1 MKESSFKTTGIFNGN
16 SIFARVFIPIMALL
30 IFQAAIYGV
39 IFWRGN
45 VIDHIEQNAIDIFN
59 EHAVNSSQNMNI
71 NLSHIAQSLHEDT
84 ELITADI
91 EEAIKSYNL
100 DYDDVFINYY
110 LNQRLLLDTAPRLL
124 NMLNHSDVNG
134 IFMILDG
141 PLNSASFPDTPPRAG
156 IYLRRSDLNVVVGD
170 NGHILLE
177 RGISRLSRELNVAR
191 DVGWEAGY
199 SFSDGQSA
207 ENDFFFS
214 PINAARSQGAKEK
227 SSFYGKWC
235 GCYSFFEDNSPALS
249 YSVPII
255 TEDGSVIGVL
265 GMDINL
271 STLTSLMP
279 YQNLSHNGEAA
290 YILGL
295 STDNGES
302 YSYCASN
309 GPIYRYHFA
318 DAQYISPDSRLEDN
332 SDIFRLSDSH
342 GCSFFGV
349 EKPLSLYKED
359 TPFANERWALIGL
372 AQSDVLFY
380 FSKRLS
386 DLAAVSL
393 LITLA
398 VGFAGIWLVAKLFTA
413 PISRLIQ
420 QLRTSNPLERIY
432 LRKIGINEIDE
443 LTVSIENL
451 STRIADSSE
460 RIARIFSIAPTAIGV
475 FEYDRRSPSVFC
487 SSGLCRLLNW
497 HETSENEYVFIDRH
511 EFESRLI
518 AIDKNLLRTKQM
530 QFSVTTDSKA
540 TRWLRADTVSEGS
553 SVIGAIT
560 DITEEI
566 AAKRRIEF
574 ERDYDTLTG
583 LYNLRA
589 FTSKYNSIFAADKL
603 ETACLIMWDLDNLK
617 HINDTYGHDFGD
629 RYIQTFAQCLELFS
643 EYNALVAR
651 RSGDEFYVFLHGH
664 ESKDEINDIIASIW
678 EKISAQSI
686 LLPDGSR
693 YRIRVSGGIAW
704 CPEDTSD
711 RDELLRFADFAMYSA
726 KHGLKGSI
734 SGFDLHAYRDNAHIL
749 DGYEVISGLIEGELV
764 RFAMQPIVSAKDGS
778 VYGYEML
785 MRPQIPGESYSP
797 LDILKMAQ
805 IHSKLYHIERLSFF
819 KGMQTFVEHIIFKS
833 IPENSRVFLN
843 SLANQSLSAKD
854 IEAFENSFAKYLN
867 RIVIEITEGEQASDE
882 YSVRKTTRANK
893 WSAGIAIDDYGTG
906 YNSESTLI
914 ALHPDIVK
922 VDMSI
927 LRGID
932 KDTNRQTMLES
943 LISYAQRF
951 DVAILAE
958 GIETEQELETV
969 IARGVDYIQ
978 GYYVSRPEFDPAPI
992 SQSVVNKITELA
1004 QKYS

>member
-1 MKESSFKTTGIFNGN
+1 MKEHRFKMAGIFNGR

-30 IFQAAIYGV
+30 VFQAVIYMT
-39 IFWRGN
+39 IFWREN
-45 VIDHIEQNAIDIFN
+45 VIDHIEQNALDIFN
-59 EHAVNSSQNMNI
+59 EHAVNSSQNLNI
-71 NLSHIAQSLHEDT
+71 NLSHISQSLLEDT
-84 ELITADI
+84 TLLTGEIESLI
-91 EEAIKSYNL
+91 KNYGLNC
-100 DYDDVFINYY
+100 DDVFINYH
-110 LNQRLLLDTAPRLL
+110 LNQRLLLETAPKLL
-124 NMLNHSDVNG
+124 TMLNHSDANG
-134 IFMILDG
+134 IFLIFDG
-141 PLNSASFPDTPPRAG
+141 PLNSASFPKTSPRAG
-156 IYLRRSDLNVVVGD
+156 IYLRRENRDVISSDNSHLSLV
-170 NGHILLE
+170 
-177 RGISRLSRELNVAR
+177 RGMSSLSGELNVAR
-191 DVGWEAGY
+191 DICWEAGFMFPNEQTDETEY
-199 SFSDGQSA
+199 
-207 ENDFFFS
+207 FFS
-214 PINAARSQGAKEK
+214 PINAARSSGANEK

-235 GCYSFFEDNSPALS
+235 GGYSISQDGRPVMS

-255 TEDGSVIGVL
+255 TSDGSVIGIL

-271 STLTSLMP
+271 STLASLMP
-279 YQNLSHNGEAA
+279 YENLSHNGEAA
-290 YILGL
+290 YFLGT
-295 STDNGES
+295 STDNGA
-302 YSYCASN
+302 SYCYSASN
-309 GPIYRYHFA
+309 GPTYRYHFA
-318 DAQYISPDSRLEDN
+318 GTYFIYPDARLESN
-332 SDIFRLSDSH
+332 SDIFRLTDRE

-349 EKPLSLYKED
+349 EKPLSLYRD
-359 TPFANERWALIGL
+359 GTPFSNERWALIGL
-372 AQSDVLFY
+372 AKSDVLFY

-386 DLAAVSL
+386 KVAAVSL

-398 VGFAGIWLVAKLFTA
+398 VGFVGVLLVVQLFTA
-413 PISRLIQ
+413 PIRRLVQ
-420 QLRTSNPLERIY
+420 QLRTGNPMERIY

-487 SSGLCRLLNW
+487 SAGLCRLLNW
-497 HETSENEYVFIDRH
+497 RETSEKEYVFIDRH

-518 AIDKNLLRTKQM
+518 AIDRNLLQTKQM
-530 QFSVTTDSKA
+530 QFSITVDSKT

-583 LYNLRA
+583 LFNLRA
-589 FTSKYNSIFAADKL
+589 FTSKYNGIFAAGKL
-603 ETACLIMWDLDNLK
+603 ETACLVMWDLDNLK

-629 RYIQTFAQCLELFS
+629 RYIRAFAQCLELFS
-643 EYNALVAR
+643 EYNSLVAR
-651 RSGDEFYVFLHGH
+651 RSGDEFYVFLYGY
-664 ESKDEINDIIASIW
+664 ESKEEINDIIAAIW
-678 EKISAQSI
+678 DKIAAQSI

-704 CPEDTSD
+704 YPEDTSD
-711 RDELLRFADFAMYSA
+711 RDELLRFADFAMYNA
-726 KHGLKGSI
+726 KHSLKGSI
-734 SGFDLHAYRDNAHIL
+734 SGFDLHAYRDNAHII
-749 DGYEVISGLIEGELV
+749 DGYEVISNLIEGELV

-785 MRPQIPGESYSP
+785 MRPQIPGENYSP

-819 KGMQTFVEHIIFKS
+819 KGMQTFVEHIIFKT
-833 IPENSRVFLN
+833 IPENSHVFLN
-843 SLANQSLSAKD
+843 SLANQTLSADD
-854 IEAFENSFAKYLN
+854 IEKFEISFAKYLD
-867 RIVIEITEGEQASDE
+867 RIVIEITEGEQDSDE
-882 YSVRKTTRANK
+882 YSVRKTVRANK

-969 IARGVDYIQ
+969 ISRGVDYIQ
-978 GYYVSRPEFDPAPI
+978 GYYVAKPSFDPAPI
-992 SQSVVNKITELA
+992 PRHISDKIAELA